1 MAILSG
7 LLLLFLW
14 GADGQPGAD
23 TPPGDPPAVTDAA
36 GVTADATPSGTT
48 ESAGTAAEVAPA
60 KQDPPPAEKDGALR
74 HVRPPRLVVP
84 LLPRERGDGFGFG
97 SYGRVTFG
105 TNRDGEPVYPVNIAA
120 HGPRLE
126 ESTYVELDL
135 YYKLRPMRGL
145 RSKMVATLAL
155 NDSLFHYDG
164 TWDSGLAVRNLYLEM
179 TPVAIPGL
187 SFWAGSRM
195 YRGDDIY
202 LLDYWPLDN
211 LNTLGAGVWWDRQPL
226 RGGIHVGI
234 NRVLGPYQYQEEAV
248 NTVTVGES
256 TIATLNRQ
264 RLIASAKLEYWK
276 QVNDTLGFKVKGYGE
291 FHRLP
296 QGTYNALGE
305 PEERI
310 DLPAEGGFVAG
321 LQGGLWGFS
330 PHSFVNVFARY
341 ASGIAAYGE
350 FSQPLGLGWQ
360 PDLGRDYSAAGA
372 RDFVLAAV
380 GNYVL
385 PGRLGVQF
393 GAYWRTFEDAD
404 GLDHDWDDGNEL
416 VVALRPMLFV
426 PELVGR
432 QIALAAELSWQ
443 RTERA
448 GLHPETDMPA
458 HPSVWKISILPTW
471 ISGPDTYSRPA
482 VRLFYTIALPN
493 EDARLWYHQLD
504 YRRTRSVE
512 HFVGISAEWWFN
524 SSTYQ

>member
-1 MAILSG
+1 MAIFTG
-7 LLLLFLW
+7 LLVLLFW
-14 GADGQPGAD
+14 GADPQSGSE
-23 TPPGDPPAVTDAA
+23 PPGDFVVSTPTSDATSVTAPVPETKP
-36 GVTADATPSGTT
+36 VTADPARPDPP
-48 ESAGTAAEVAPA
+48 AAEKSGPL
-60 KQDPPPAEKDGALR
+60 KHLR
-74 HVRPPRLVVP
+74 PLRLHVP
-84 LLPRERGDGFGFG
+84 LQPPERGGFGFG
-97 SYGRVTFG
+97 SYGRVTLG
-105 TNRDGEPVYPVNIAA
+105 TNMDGEPVYPVNITG

-135 YYKLRPMRGL
+135 YYRLHPMRGL

-155 NDSLFHYDG
+155 NDSLFHYNG
-164 TWDSGLAVRNLYLEM
+164 SWESGMAVRNLYLEM
-179 TPVAIPGL
+179 TPQALPGV

-202 LLDYWPLDN
+202 LLDFWPLDN
-211 LNTLGAGVWWDRQPL
+211 LNTLGAGVWYDRRPL
-226 RGGIHVGI
+226 RGGLHVGT

-248 NTVTVGES
+248 NTPTVGET

-264 RLIASAKLEYWK
+264 RFIASAKLEYWQ
-276 QVNDTLGFKVKGYGE
+276 QVNDTLGFKIKGYGE
-291 FHRLP
+291 FHKLP

-310 DLPAEGGFVAG
+310 DLPAESGYVVG

-350 FSQPLGLGWQ
+350 FSQPLGLGYM
-360 PDLGRDYSAAGA
+360 PDLGTDYSASTA
-372 RDFVLAAV
+372 RDFVLALV

-385 PGRLGVQF
+385 PGRLGVQL

-404 GLDHDWDDGNEL
+404 GQTHDWDDGNEL

-432 QIALAAELSWQ
+432 QFALGAELSYQ

-448 GLHPETDMPA
+448 GLHPETDLPA

-482 VRLFYTIALPN
+482 VRLFYTIAMPD
-493 EDARLWYHQLD
+493 EDARLWYHRMD
-504 YRRTRSVE
+504 YRRTRSIE